1 MDTIMTLCQT
11 LIKEEKVIQI
21 ILSNVKKGVAKT
33 YQKVEVKPVLIKGQ
47 HLYHISYFFEQK
59 VNHDNVIGDE
69 LLKVLGEVLGSYFKQ
84 ALICTP
90 ENDFQILFSKKGKG
104 TILKKP
110 PTKFEITLSHNREKN
125 YILKDGLP
133 CDFLEALGVMD
144 ASGKVF
150 KKKYDKFKQLNKYLE
165 FVEDALDVLKKD
177 DGPVRII
184 DFGCGK
190 AYLTFALY
198 YYLVVQKGFE
208 VEITGLDLKE
218 DVIDYCNQVA
228 QSLHYKG
235 LKFELGDIKDYQYE
249 GNVDMVVS
257 LHACDTA
264 TDEALGKACAWHAKV
279 IFAVPCCQHELFNQ
293 IKHPDLEPLLRHG
306 VIRDKFAT
314 LVTDTLRMT
323 ALEVMSYE
331 TQMLE
336 FIDLEHTP
344 KNILI
349 RAYLKPQTE
358 TSEEK
363 AVKTYVDYRN
373 SFSVKPHIEK
383 ALGSKFMAKINSY
396 NYEL

>member
-1 MDTIMTLCQT
+1 MDTIMTLCQQ
-11 LIKEEKVIQI
+11 LINEEKVIQI
-21 ILSNVKKGVAKT
+21 ILSNVKKGVEKT
-33 YQKVEVKPVLIKGQ
+33 YQKVEVKPVLIKDQ
-47 HLYHISYFFEQK
+47 RLYHISYFFDQK
-59 VNHDNVIGDE
+59 VKHDNVSSSQLIE
-69 LLKVLGEVLGSYFKQ
+69 LLSEMLGQYFKQ
-84 ALICTP
+84 GLICTS
-90 ENDFQILFSKKGKG
+90 DHDYQILFSKKGKG
-104 TILKKP
+104 TLLKKP
-110 PTKFEITLSHNREKN
+110 PTKFEVTLSHNREKN
-125 YILKDGLP
+125 YILKDGVP

-144 ASGKVF
+144 ATGKVF

-165 FVEDALDVLKKD
+165 FVEDALSMLDKEK
-177 DGPVRII
+177 GPIRII

-198 YYLVVQKGFE
+198 YYLVIQKGFQ
-208 VEITGLDLKE
+208 VEITGLDLKA
-218 DVIDYCNQVA
+218 DVIDYCNEVA
-228 QSLHYKG
+228 QKLHYNG
-235 LKFELGDIKDYQYE
+235 LKFELGDIKDYQYQ
-249 GNVDMVVS
+249 GKVDMVVS

-264 TDEALGKACAWHAKV
+264 TDEALGKACAWQARV

-358 TSEEK
+358 SVQKK
-363 AVKTYVDYRN
+363 AIKTYVDYRN

-383 ALGSKFMAKINSY
+383 ALGSSFTEKINSY